1 MEHQKTAEGTGDWI
15 SSKTADVVRSEILAA
30 RAKSYNSKFINVSKI
45 HNKIIQTARNENDKE
60 IPKEI
65 SIPLEEK
72 QKIRDN
78 LTFNIIL

>member
-45 HNKIIQTARNENDKE
+45 HNKIIQRQLEMRMIKKYLKKYLYLQKKNRKLE
-60 IPKEI
+60 II
-65 SIPLEEK
+65 
-72 QKIRDN
+72 
-78 LTFNIIL
+78 